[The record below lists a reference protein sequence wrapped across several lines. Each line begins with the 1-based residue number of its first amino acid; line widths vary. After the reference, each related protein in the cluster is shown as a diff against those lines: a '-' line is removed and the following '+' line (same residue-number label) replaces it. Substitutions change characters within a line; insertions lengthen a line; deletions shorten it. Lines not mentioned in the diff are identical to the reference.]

1 MRRGFLVFALCI
13 LAYMANANN
22 LQIGAVKISADKQHL
37 EFTVKWD
44 NSWKVNGGPAN
55 YDAVWVFIKY
65 QDCAT
70 NNLPWQHVGL
80 STNSADHSVDGGV
93 LTVDATADGKGVF
106 IRRSAAGS
114 GNLSSANVSLKM
126 TITDNSYNYQVNGI
140 EMVYVPQGP
149 FSVGDGNRGGGNMYG
164 FTTGAG
170 NTAPLLIDANVQNTN
185 GLTSAQ
191 YLSTASWGSTAP
203 LPTSFPFGFN
213 AYYVMK
219 YEVSQ
224 EAYANF
230 LNTLTYDQ
238 QLTRFTNTPNSAPG
252 TFAIAGLANP
262 QNGRNGIRIKTP
274 GQVSNVPA
282 VVGCDLNLNGTFDE
296 ADDGQNIP
304 CNWLSWADLTAFLD
318 WAALRPMT
326 EFEYEKACRG
336 ASAPVPNEYAW
347 GSTTILA
354 ANSGAIVYPGAAN
367 EVSISVGAGL
377 CAFAVGNYNSRG
389 PLRCGFAATA
399 TSNRSVA
406 GASFYGIMELTG
418 NVAEQ
423 CLGGYNF
430 NYSAFTSVSGDG
442 NLTTIGNADTPSWPA
457 NGGGQAG
464 GVVRGGNWF
473 DNNSTLIVS
482 NRDWMTTNVN
492 QGRDARIGGRGVR
505 VP

>member
-1 MRRGFLVFALCI
+1 MKKSLLVFAICM
-13 LAYMANANN
+13 LAGFVRANN
-22 LQIGAVKISADKQHL
+22 LQIGAVKISADKQHI

-80 STNSADHSVDGGV
+80 STNSADHTVDGGV
-93 LTVDATADGKGVF
+93 LTIDATADGKGVF

-126 TITDNSYNYQVNGI
+126 NINDNSFNYQVNGL

-149 FSVGDGNRGGGNMYG
+149 FFAGDGNRGGGNKWG
-164 FTTGAG
+164 FGAAG
-170 NTAPLLIDANVQNTN
+170 GDNYLQIDANVNTN
-185 GLTSAQ
+185 GLNSAD
-191 YLSTASWGSTAP
+191 YVSNASWGSTAK
-203 LPTSFPFGFN
+203 LPGNSFPFGYN
-213 AYYVMK
+213 AYYMMK
-219 YEVSQ
+219 YEISQ

-238 QLTRFTNTPNSAPG
+238 QLGRFTNAPNSAPG
-252 TFAIAGLANP
+252 TFAIAGLSNP
-262 QNGRNGIRIKTP
+262 QNGRNGIRIKSS

-282 VVGCDLNLNGTFDE
+282 TVGCDLNLNGVFDE
-296 ADDGQNIP
+296 ADDGQNIA
-304 CNWLSWADLTAFLD
+304 CNWLSWGDMIAFLD

-336 ASAPVPNEYAW
+336 ASIPAVGEYAW
-347 GSTTILA
+347 GSNTILA

-377 CAFAVGNYNSRG
+377 CAYGVNNNNNRG
-389 PLRCGFAATA
+389 PLRCGFAATS
-399 TSNRSVA
+399 TSNRTVA

-418 NVAEQ
+418 NVNEQ
-423 CLGGYNF
+423 CLGGYNY

-442 NLTTIGNADTPSWPA
+442 DLTVNGSANTANWPA

-464 GVVRGGNWF
+464 GIARGGNWF
-473 DNNSTLIVS
+473 DGGNILMVS
-482 NRDWMTTNVN
+482 NRDWMTSNFN
-492 QGRDARIGGRGVR
+492 QNRDVRNGGRGVR
-505 VP
+505 MP